1 MGKNREQH
9 LQDSARYTAAPESIE
24 KATAK
29 RKALLQQEQRL
40 ATPPPQPNTAQDD
53 AAHDLAMAK
62 LRSMGIRSAAL

>member
-1 MGKNREQH
+1 MGKRVDQH

-29 RKALLQQEQRL
+29 REALIRQEQRL
-40 ATPPPQPNTAQDD
+40 ATPPAQPHTDQDD